1 MKKLLTLAL
10 ILFAAPCFGESYLCI
25 GDKATGFIY
34 YKESNKWDTAKFDVS
49 MGAISLTG
57 VHPVGTCL
65 DIDYYCP
72 SKLFL

>member
-1 MKKLLTLAL
+1 VGETMEKLLTLAL

-49 MGAISLTG
+49 NNKYLITKSVLKIS
-57 VHPVGTCL
+57 HM
-65 DIDYYCP
+65 
-72 SKLFL
+72 K